1 VGILGVCFGRKLWA
15 YALSVCIGRM
25 LWAYVLGVCFG
36 RMFWAYALRVCFG
49 RLFWVYALRVCCK
62 CMALERM
69 ALGASLWVLG
79 FGRMSLGVWI
89 LPKKPEAGD

>member
-1 VGILGVCFGRKLWA
+1 
-15 YALSVCIGRM
+15 M

-36 RMFWAYALRVCFG
+36 GVFWACVVGVCFGCMLWAYALSVRFM
-49 RLFWVYALRVCCK
+49 

-69 ALGASLWVLG
+69 ALGASVWVGG

-89 LPKKPEAGD
+89 LPKKPEAKD